1 MHNEQIKILTASLT
15 RLLRRGATRQLVNI
29 IKKTHM
35 ADLSIAFKELSAD
48 NREKLFA
55 LMDDPEEIGDL
66 FSLLDESLFLE
77 FVKNVDFNKLVDIFD
92 HMPSDD
98 AASLLS
104 LLDEELSDKIL
115 SKMQTEESDNVEQLM
130 SYGEDTAG
138 SLMVT
143 DFIALEEE
151 VSAKQVIEALQNK
164 YLDVEMP
171 FYIYVIDE
179 YEKLVGV
186 SSLRQLVVVHPEKPL
201 KEFMAKDLVTVKP
214 YTDREE
220 VARLVARYDY
230 LAVPVVDD
238 DNKIVG
244 IVTVDDVIDIL
255 HEAATEDMLKMAG
268 VGEEY
273 IETQTILRGTRIRLP
288 WLFAS
293 FLGGVAAFFIIGGF
307 EENLAKF
314 TSLAA
319 FIPVIMGMGGNIG
332 TQSSTIVVR
341 GIATGVINFQDFYK
355 VISKELAVGVILGV
369 IYGLF
374 IGLIARFAFA
384 SEPFSLML
392 ALAVGLAILSSMSIA
407 ALVGSMV
414 PLIFERLNIDPAVAT
429 GPIVTTSIDIVSV
442 YCYFMIASR
451 LLGL

>member
-1 MHNEQIKILTASLT
+1 MQNQQIKILTASLK
-15 RLLRRGATRQLVNI
+15 RLLRRGATRQLQNI
-29 IKKTHM
+29 INKTHM
-35 ADLSIAFKELSAD
+35 ADLAITFKELSPS
-48 NREKLFA
+48 NREELF
-55 LMDDPEEIGDL
+55 LLIDRPEQVGLL
-66 FSLLDESLFLE
+66 FSLLDEAFFLE
-77 FVKNVDFNKLVDIFD
+77 FIKNIEFKKLVNVFN
-92 HMPSDD
+92 HMASDD
-98 AASLLS
+98 AAALLS
-104 LLDEELSDKIL
+104 LLDEDLSDKIL
-115 SKMQTEESDNVEQLM
+115 SKMQKKESDNVEQLM

-151 VSAKQVIEALQNK
+151 VVARQVIEALQNK

-186 SSLRQLVVVHPEKPL
+186 SSLRQLVVVHPDLPL
-201 KEFMAKDLVTVKP
+201 KKFMAKDIVSVKT

-220 VARLVARYDY
+220 VASLVSRYDY

-238 DNKIVG
+238 DNRIVG

-255 HEAATEDMLKMAG
+255 REAATEDILKMAG

-293 FLGGVAAFFIIGGF
+293 FLGGIAAFFIIGGF
-307 EENLAKF
+307 EENLLKF

-341 GIATGVINFQDFYK
+341 GIATGRINLSDFK
-355 VISKELAVGVILGV
+355 EVVFKELSVGIILGV
-369 IYGLF
+369 VYGLF
-374 IGLIARFAFA
+374 IGIIARFIFA
-384 SEPFSLML
+384 SEPFAI
-392 ALAVGLAILSSMSIA
+392 ALSFAVGLAIISSMSIA
-407 ALVGSMV
+407 ALVGSTV
-414 PLIFERLNIDPAVAT
+414 PLIFERLHIDPAVAT
-429 GPIVTTSIDIVSV
+429 GPFVTTSIDIVSV
-442 YCYFMIASR
+442 YCYFTIASR
-451 LLGL
+451 LLEL

>member
-15 RLLRRGATRQLVNI
+15 RLLRRGATKQLLNI

-35 ADLSIAFKELSAD
+35 ADLSLSFKELSPD
-48 NREKLFA
+48 NRDKLFS
-55 LMDDPEEIGDL
+55 LMKDPEQIGDL
-66 FSLLDESLFLE
+66 FTLIEENLYLE
-77 FVKNVDFNKLVDIFD
+77 FVKHVEFDNLVKIFD

-98 AASLLS
+98 AASLLT
-104 LLDEELSDKIL
+104 LLDEELSDQIL
-115 SKMQTEESDNVEQLM
+115 EKMQKKESDDVEQIM
-130 SYGEDTAG
+130 SYEEDTAG

-151 VSAKQVIEALQNK
+151 VVAKEVIQALQNK

-171 FYIYVIDE
+171 FYIYVIDQ
-179 YEKLVGV
+179 YDKLVGV
-186 SSLRQLVVVHPEKPL
+186 SSLRQLVVVSPETPL
-201 KEFMAKDLVTVKP
+201 KEFMARDLISVKP

-230 LAVPVVDD
+230 LAVPVVDN
-238 DNKIVG
+238 DNKMVG

-255 HEAATEDMLKMAG
+255 HEAATEDILKMAG

-293 FLGGVAAFFIIGGF
+293 FIGGVAAFFIIGGF
-307 EENLAKF
+307 EENLVKF

-341 GIATGVINFQDFYK
+341 GIATGRINVNDFSR
-355 VISKELAVGVILGV
+355 VVLKELAVGLILGV
-369 IYGLF
+369 IYGIF
-374 IGLIARFAFA
+374 IGIIAKFTFA
-384 SEPFSLML
+384 SEPFSLAL
-392 ALAVGLAILSSMSIA
+392 AFAVGLAILSSMSIA

-414 PLIFERLNIDPAVAT
+414 PLILEKFHIDPAVAT
-429 GPIVTTSIDIVSV
+429 GPFVTTSIDIVSV
-442 YCYFMIASR
+442 YCYFTLASV
-451 LLGL
+451 LLNL

>member
-1 MHNEQIKILTASLT
+1 MQIEQIKILTASLK
-15 RLLRRGATRQLVNI
+15 RLLRRGATRQLQNI

-35 ADLSIAFKELSAD
+35 ADLAIAFKELSPD
-48 NREKLFA
+48 NRSRLFKLIN
-55 LMDDPEEIGDL
+55 DPEQIGLL
-66 FSLLDESLFLE
+66 FTMLDESLFVE
-77 FVKNVDFNKLVDIFD
+77 FVKYVELDKLVDAFD
-92 HMPSDD
+92 NMASDD
-98 AASLLS
+98 AVALLS
-104 LLDEELSDKIL
+104 LLDNDLSDQIL
-115 SKMQTEESDNVEQLM
+115 SKMKKEESDNVEQLM
-130 SYGEDTAG
+130 SFGEDTAG

-143 DFIALEEE
+143 DFVALEQD
-151 VSAKQVIEALQNK
+151 VNAKQVIEALQNK

-179 YEKLVGV
+179 YGKLVGV
-186 SSLRQLVVVHPEKPL
+186 SSLRQLVVVHPSLPL
-201 KEFMAKDLVTVKP
+201 KEFMATDIVSVKP

-220 VARLVARYDY
+220 VARLVSRYDY

-238 DNKIVG
+238 DNRMMG

-255 HEAATEDMLKMAG
+255 HEAATEDILKMAG

-273 IETQTILRGTRIRLP
+273 IETQTVLRGTRIRLP

-307 EENLAKF
+307 EKDLAKF
-314 TSLAA
+314 TGLAA

-341 GIATGVINFQDFYK
+341 GIATGRINVRDFSN
-355 VISKELAVGVILGV
+355 VVLKEFAVGLILGLV
-369 IYGLF
+369 YGLF
-374 IGLIARFAFA
+374 IGIIAKITFS
-384 SEPFSLML
+384 SEPFSLAL
-392 ALAVGLAILSSMSIA
+392 AFAVGLAIISSMTIA

-414 PLIFERLNIDPAVAT
+414 PLILEKLHIDPAVAT
-429 GPIVTTSIDIVSV
+429 GPFVTTSIDIVSV
-442 YCYFMIASR
+442 YCYFSIAVK

>member
-1 MHNEQIKILTASLT
+1 MHNEQIKILTASLK
-15 RLLRRGATRQLVNI
+15 RLLRRGATKQLLNI

-35 ADLSIAFKELSAD
+35 ADLSLSFKELSFD
-48 NREKLFA
+48 NRDKLFA
-55 LMDDPEEIGDL
+55 LMDDSEQIGDL
-66 FSLLDESLFLE
+66 FSLLDESLFLK
-77 FVKNVDFNKLVDIFD
+77 FVKNVEFNKLVKIFD

-98 AASLLS
+98 AASLLT
-104 LLDEELSDKIL
+104 LLDEELSDQIL
-115 SKMQTEESDNVEQLM
+115 EKMQQKESDDVEQIM
-130 SYGEDTAG
+130 SYEEDTAG

-151 VSAKQVIEALQNK
+151 VVAKKVIEALQNK

-171 FYIYVIDE
+171 FYIYVIDK
-179 YEKLVGV
+179 YDKLVGV
-186 SSLRQLVVVHPEKPL
+186 SSLRQLVVVPPETPL
-201 KEFMAKDLVTVKP
+201 KEFMAKDLVSVKP

-230 LAVPVVDD
+230 LAIPVVDN

-255 HEAATEDMLKMAG
+255 HEAATEDILKMAG

-293 FLGGVAAFFIIGGF
+293 FIGGVAAFFIIGGF
-307 EENLAKF
+307 EEDLAKF

-341 GIATGVINFQDFYK
+341 GIATGRININDFAK
-355 VISKELAVGVILGV
+355 VVSKEIAVGLILGI
-369 IYGLF
+369 IYGIF
-374 IGLIARFAFA
+374 IGVIAKLTFAA
-384 SEPFSLML
+384 EPFSLSL
-392 ALAVGLAILSSMSIA
+392 AFAVGLAILSSMSIA

-414 PLIFERLNIDPAVAT
+414 PLVLEKFHIDPAVAT
-429 GPIVTTSIDIVSV
+429 GPFVTTSIDIVSV
-442 YCYFMIASR
+442 YCYFMLASV
-451 LLGL
+451 LLNF

>member
-1 MHNEQIKILTASLT
+1 MHNEKIKRLTTSLT
-15 RLLRRGATRQLVNI
+15 RLLRRGATKQLLNI

-48 NREKLFA
+48 NREKLFR
-55 LMDDPEEIGDL
+55 LMDDPEQIGDL
-66 FSLLDESLFLE
+66 FSMLDESLFLE
-77 FVKNVDFNKLVDIFD
+77 FVKNVEFDKLVDIFD

-98 AASLLS
+98 AASLLT
-104 LLDEELSDKIL
+104 LLDEELSDQIL
-115 SKMQTEESDNVEQLM
+115 SKMQKEESDNIEQLM

-143 DFIALEEE
+143 DFIALEED
-151 VSAKQVIEALQNK
+151 VGAKQVIEALQSK

-171 FYIYVIDE
+171 FYIYVVDE
-179 YEKLVGV
+179 YGKLVGV

-201 KEFMAKDLVTVKP
+201 KEFMAQDLVTVKP

-220 VARLVARYDY
+220 VARLVSRYDY
-230 LAVPVVDD
+230 LAIPVVDD
-238 DNKIVG
+238 DNRIVG

-255 HEAATEDMLKMAG
+255 HEAATEDILKMAG

-293 FLGGVAAFFIIGGF
+293 FLGGVAAFFIISGF
-307 EENLAKF
+307 EEDLAKF

-341 GIATGVINFQDFYK
+341 GIAMGRINLQDFSK
-355 VISKELAVGVILGV
+355 VVSKELAVGLILGIV
-369 IYGLF
+369 YGIF
-374 IGLIARFAFA
+374 IGIIAKFTFA
-384 SEPFSLML
+384 SELFSVPL
-392 ALAVGLAILSSMSIA
+392 AFSVGLAIVTSMSVA

-414 PLIFERLNIDPAVAT
+414 PLILERLNIDPAVAT
-429 GPIVTTSIDIVSV
+429 GPFVTTSIDIVSV
-442 YCYFMIASR
+442 YCYFMIAK
-451 LLGL
+451 LLLDL